1 MSSVETCMDNW
12 WQLGQ
17 LPGIS
22 GLHLCGSPS
31 ATWVDISVSASV
43 KASRMQ
49 RGETGIPWKTNQM
62 YPNVPS
68 NIPISSE
75 SPHLGKVSRN
85 DAKHRRPNFWIFI
98 LTATGSHPQQHGSS
112 TAMTRLHRKGNKCH
126 ILSSC
131 MTHGTHCQSCLCS
144 DLLQAALPW
153 RRSVK
158 RCTARSS
165 NNFPP
170 SLEWS
175 CNSWAKA
182 WQVVVLWWP

>member
-1 MSSVETCMDNW
+1 MTIGTATRYSRFAPLWVSFSNMS
-12 WQLGQ
+12 G
-17 LPGIS
+17 
-22 GLHLCGSPS
+22 HLCKCFGQGLQDAKGRNGKS
-31 ATWVDISVSASV
+31 I
-43 KASRMQ
+43 
-49 RGETGIPWKTNQM
+49 ENQPK

-153 RRSVK
+153 RQSVK

-175 CNSWAKA
+175 CSSWAKA
-182 WQVVVLWWP
+182 WQVVVLWWA